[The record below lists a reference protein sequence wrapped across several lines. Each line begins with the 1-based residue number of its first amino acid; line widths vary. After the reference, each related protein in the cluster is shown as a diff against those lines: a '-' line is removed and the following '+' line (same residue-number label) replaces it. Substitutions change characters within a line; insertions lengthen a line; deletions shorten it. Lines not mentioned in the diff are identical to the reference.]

1 MKTAQCKTNR
11 ESAHHSTVHREKQP
25 FFSGQAHDA
34 GSFFSPVTIQPKLK
48 VGAPDDLYERQ
59 AERVAEA
66 VVSSPAPNIQQQSE
80 ENSGEILQRK
90 CTECEK
96 DEGLQMK
103 SSAGESVGAAPQ
115 GISQR
120 IQNAAGGTQLPDS
133 VNSEMSQKMGAD
145 FSDVNIHTGPEA
157 SRLNQSLGA
166 RAFTHRNHIFFNSG
180 EYNPGSREGKR
191 LLAHE
196 LTHVVQQKGHQ
207 AIQREPA
214 SAAAG
219 TVTVGAVLGW
229 CLSGAAVSVLI
240 DQVIQAGGWV
250 WERISSGGWNIRQNW
265 CKTIFSA
272 LFGCVFGMVSGPM
285 ARMIFGEVAGFSLA
299 QLSTW
304 IYQKLVAAGLTFLAG
319 KWGVMIAKLGCNESD
334 APANIEAP

>member
-1 MKTAQCKTNR
+1 MKIAQCKTNR
-11 ESAHHSTVHREKQP
+11 KSAHHSTVNHEKHV
-25 FFSGQAHDA
+25 FFSARAHDA

-48 VGAPDDLYERQ
+48 VGAPDDQYERQ
-59 AERVAEA
+59 ADRVAEA
-66 VVSSPAPNIQQQSE
+66 VVSSPAPTIQQQSE
-80 ENSGEILQRK
+80 ENNGEILQRK
-90 CTECEK
+90 CAECEK

-103 SSAGESVGAAPQ
+103 SSAGKSVGTAPP
-115 GISQR
+115 GISQK

-133 VNSEMSQKMGAD
+133 VNSEMSQKIGAD
-145 FSDVNIHTGPEA
+145 FSNVNVHTGPEA

-166 RAFTHRNHIFFNSG
+166 RAFTHGDHIFFNSG
-180 EYNPGSREGKR
+180 EYNPGSRDGKR

-196 LTHVVQQKGHQ
+196 LTHVVQQGRNKT
-207 AIQREPA
+207 IRREPA
-214 SAAAG
+214 TAAAG
-219 TVTVGAVLGW
+219 TVTIGTVLGW

-250 WERISSGGWNIRQNW
+250 WERIRSGGWNIRQNW

-304 IYQKLVAAGLTFLAG
+304 IHQKLVAAGLTFLAG

-334 APANIEAP
+334 APANIDAP

>member
-1 MKTAQCKTNR
+1 MKTAQCKSNP
-11 ESAHHSTVHREKQP
+11 ESVHHSIVNHEKQS
-25 FFSGQAHDA
+25 FFTGQTHSTE
-34 GSFFSPVTIQPKLK
+34 SFFSPVTIQPKLK
-48 VGAPDDLYERQ
+48 IGSPNDQYERQ
-59 AERVAEA
+59 ADRVAEA
-66 VVSSPAPNIQQQSE
+66 VVSSPAPNIQQQSMGNE
-80 ENSGEILQRK
+80 EESLQRK
-90 CTECEK
+90 CSACEK
-96 DEGLQMK
+96 EEGLQMK
-103 SSAGESVGAAPQ
+103 SDSGLGANTTPP
-115 GISQR
+115 GISQK
-120 IQNAAGGTQLPDS
+120 IQNAGGGTQLPDS
-133 VNSEMSQKMGAD
+133 VNSEMSQKIGAD
-145 FSDVNIHTGPEA
+145 FSNVNIHTGPES

-180 EYNPGSREGKR
+180 EYNPESREGKR

-196 LTHVVQQKGHQ
+196 LTHVVQQGGNKT
-207 AIQREPA
+207 IRREPA

-219 TVTVGAVLGW
+219 TVTIGAVLGW

-240 DQVIQAGGWV
+240 DQVIQAGGWI
-250 WERISSGGWNIRQNW
+250 WERINSGGWNIRQNW

-304 IYQKLVAAGLTFLAG
+304 IHQKLVAAGLTFLAG
-319 KWGVMIAKLGCNESD
+319 KWGVMIAKLGCEESD